1 MPPALSGPLTIRKVD
16 TPADF
21 KIFLEFPWTIYKDD
35 PNWVPP
41 LLSMR
46 KLLLDKKKSPSWD
59 YLEGDYYLAFRG
71 DKPVGTISAVVN
83 HIYNKFWE
91 IKVGWFGF
99 FECFDDQEA
108 ATALLK
114 AASEHIKS
122 LGPYT
127 GMLGPANFT
136 MNDECG
142 LLIENF
148 SQPVLLMPYN
158 KPYYRKLIEESGLG
172 FAKAME
178 LYSWYSNPD
187 LIQSEGGLPAKLVRV
202 VEKTRE
208 RNGIKIRKPDT
219 KKLKQE
225 LATIRSIWENAWE
238 KNWGFQPPTDKELD
252 HLFKDLKDYVDPAL
266 ARIAEIDGKA
276 VGFLL
281 ALPDMN
287 QALKAAY
294 PNPQT
299 PEIITLLKVLWHWK
313 IRPKI
318 TGQRILLMG
327 VLPEYRSKGA
337 DAAMNLSFFEEGIR
351 NKYYDTDAG
360 WVLETNQPMN
370 QLSVSFHAKLYKR
383 YMVYERQFDS

>member
-1 MPPALSGPLTIRKVD
+1 MSANPSGPLTIRKVES
-16 TPADF
+16 PADF
-21 KIFLEFPWTIYKDD
+21 KLFLEFPWTLYKDD

-41 LLSMR
+41 LVSMR
-46 KLLLDKKKSPSWD
+46 KALLDKHHNPSWE
-59 YLEGDYYLAFRG
+59 YLEGDFFLALRSET
-71 DKPVGTISAVVN
+71 PVGTIAAFVN
-83 HIYNKFWE
+83 NLYNKFWDA
-91 IKVGWFGF
+91 KVGWFGF

-108 ATALLK
+108 ATALFKK
-114 AASEHIKS
+114 AGEYVRTIA
-122 LGPYT
+122 PVT
-127 GMLGPANFT
+127 AMLGPAQYSL
-136 MNDECG
+136 NDECA

-158 KPYYRKLIEESGLG
+158 KPYYQRLIEESGLG
-172 FAKAME
+172 FAKAMDM
-178 LYSWYSNPD
+178 YSWYSNPD

-202 VEKTRE
+202 VEKTSA
-208 RNGIKIRKPDT
+208 RNGIVLRKPDP
-219 KKLKQE
+219 KKLKEE
-225 LATIRSIWENAWE
+225 LAIIRYIWEHAWE
-238 KNWGFQPPTDKELD
+238 KNWGFQPPTDRELD
-252 HLFKDLKDYVDPAL
+252 HLFKDLKDYVEPEL
-266 ARIAEIDGKA
+266 ARIAEIEGKP

-294 PNPQT
+294 PSPKT

-327 VLPEYRSKGA
+327 VLPEYRGKGV
-337 DAAMNLSFFEEGIR
+337 DAAMNLGFFQQAIT
-351 NKYYDTDAG
+351 NKYWDTDAG

-383 YMVYERQFDS
+383 YRIYERKLD